1 MRTHD
6 FCNVGVGFW
15 MQSGDGLLNLR
26 SFFYIYCRNLIAL
39 NKQSPSDTTDFYSWS
54 KGFSCT
60 WYFIASH
67 LLSLF
72 PNPHL
77 AGPLT
82 LSHSVAESTPR
93 SCPLEAVFTHPPQ
106 QRGTEE
112 RPEAQRQAAGAGR
125 RKTRE
130 ITGEE
135 KTRQEMKIRDAY
147 RRKWC
152 WERHRKVLSLTNQL
166 SVMCLK
172 RCVISAVRRLEHKDE
187 NVSKYQVA

>member
-1 MRTHD
+1 MVMQATGDHFQTWDSMRNGHSNAGLRTVLDAGQVD
-6 FCNVGVGFW
+6 FLNQRSSFLFKRIPAGLIYSILFYLTLF
-15 MQSGDGLLNLR
+15 SGH
-26 SFFYIYCRNLIAL
+26 
-39 NKQSPSDTTDFYSWS
+39 
-54 KGFSCT
+54 FS
-60 WYFIASH
+60 ASH

-112 RPEAQRQAAGAGR
+112 RPEAQRQAAGAGGR
-125 RKTRE
+125 RTQE

-135 KTRQEMKIRDAY
+135 ETRQEMKIRDA
-147 RRKWC
+147 
-152 WERHRKVLSLTNQL
+152 
-166 SVMCLK
+166 
-172 RCVISAVRRLEHKDE
+172 
-187 NVSKYQVA
+187 